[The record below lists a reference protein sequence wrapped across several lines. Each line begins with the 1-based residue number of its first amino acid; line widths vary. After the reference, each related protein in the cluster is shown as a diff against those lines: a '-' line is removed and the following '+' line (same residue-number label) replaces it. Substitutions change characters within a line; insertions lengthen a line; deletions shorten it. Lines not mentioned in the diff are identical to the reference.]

1 VRGLVESDAQAARA
15 IDVSPRLPEAWKKRS
30 ELFRALHATA
40 VAQPRLF
47 ATGELLWRGPSI
59 EAPQRRKPGAP
70 AASGLAP
77 AATLYA
83 PGQPDAAFAQKL
95 RELELAF
102 TLRSD
107 PPPPVDL
114 DVREPYRRA
123 VDPPRAMGEGERRLA
138 EALGVEH
145 AVVTGYWDGQPTQGA
160 AGRHERA
167 VEEVSLYGND
177 CTMPTW
183 APDHLLFTSAGA
195 VIVADGALARDARCP
210 LKAKRRCPLV
220 DRRGINFASCPLW
233 DVALKDW
240 LDTEPP
246 NADTQR
252 PLCNRDYAIARLL
265 AYTAMA
271 TVRHRD
277 DGPGYHAGFPV
288 IMVRDEQARAHW
300 EPRVAAWNRLLIS
313 HWHHIRV
320 IDREVMIDAIV
331 DFRVAQNHRS
341 WPGDSPTRPASA
353 ERDGAT

>member
-30 ELFRALHATA
+30 ELFQALHATA
-40 VAQPRLF
+40 LAQPRLF
-47 ATGELLWRGPSI
+47 ATGELLWRGPSP
-59 EAPQRRKPGAP
+59 AQPQRRKEWDSAV
-70 AASGLAP
+70 AAGLGP
-77 AATLYA
+77 VGVLYA
-83 PGQPDAAFAQKL
+83 TGEPDAAFAKKL
-95 RELELAF
+95 RELELAY

-114 DVREPYRRA
+114 DVPEPYRRA
-123 VDPPRAMGEGERRLA
+123 VAPPRPMGEGERALA

-183 APDHLLFTSAGA
+183 APNHLLFTSAGA
-195 VIVADGALARDARCP
+195 VIVADGALARDTRCP

-246 NADTQR
+246 KGDTER

-277 DGPGYHAGFPV
+277 DGPGYHAAFPV

-300 EPRVAAWNRLLIS
+300 QSRVAMWNRLLIS

-331 DFRVAQNHRS
+331 DFRVAQHLQYQSS
-341 WPGDSPTRPASA
+341 WPEDR
-353 ERDGAT
+353 R